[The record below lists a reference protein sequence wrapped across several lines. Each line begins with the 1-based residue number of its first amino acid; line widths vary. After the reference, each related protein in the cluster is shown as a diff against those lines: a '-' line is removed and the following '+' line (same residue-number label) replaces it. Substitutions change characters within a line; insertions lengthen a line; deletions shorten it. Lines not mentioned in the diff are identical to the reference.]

1 MGSGAQSLGED
12 PSQGAKRGEA
22 APLTAR
28 TDLESLEAR
37 GRGYRTSAFLPP
49 LNAAVVV
56 LFRAFPQG

>member
-28 TDLESLEAR
+28 TDLESLEVRER
-37 GRGYRTSAFLPP
+37 GCHTSTFLPFVSAP
-49 LNAAVVV
+49 ALG
-56 LFRAFPQG
+56 LFQAFPQG